1 MKLNVKERLL
11 LLGIL
16 PQEGHISQMVDVYEL
31 AKQLKLNDQEKGQ
44 ISYVENGNYVKWD
57 NDKDPNK
64 DIELSSDQTKIIKEA
79 IDELDKQGKVNIE
92 IIPLIQKLNG
102 LVQ

>member
-1 MKLNVKERLL
+1 MKFNVKERLL

>member
-31 AKQLKLNDQEKGQ
+31 AKELKLNDQEKGQ
-44 ISYVENGNYVKWD
+44 ISYIENGSYVKWD

-64 DIELSSDQTKIIKEA
+64 DIEFSSDQIKIVKEA
-79 IDELDKQGKVNIE
+79 IDNLDKQGKVSIE
-92 IIPLIQKLNG
+92 LIPLIQKING

>member
-1 MKLNVKERLL
+1 MKFNVKERLL

-64 DIELSSDQTKIIKEA
+64 DIELSSDQIKIIKEA

>member
-1 MKLNVKERLL
+1 MKFNVKERLL

-44 ISYVENGNYVKWD
+44 ISYIENGNYVKWD